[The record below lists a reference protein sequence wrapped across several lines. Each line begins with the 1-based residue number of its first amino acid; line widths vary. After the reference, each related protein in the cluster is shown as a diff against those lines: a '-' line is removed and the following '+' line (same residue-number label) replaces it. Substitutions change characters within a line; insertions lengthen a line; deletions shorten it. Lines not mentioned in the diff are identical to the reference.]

1 VAPKEKRRHN
11 LGFLSPSN
19 ARANPIPSA
28 STARSLGPHARRER
42 SSEWGC
48 NRFAPRSGAELCAR
62 IATSVAI
69 AQKARA
75 PAMTRA
81 SSFQRAPPVGSLC
94 GRSVGILRTTLPQ
107 PHPRPGALWIRLTLC
122 CFFLGR
128 VSRQALLAKSGRLGE
143 HIAMAFLLVA
153 DALLALPLALKQ
165 ESSASCR
172 NLGSSLGVIG
182 HFLSLTLGR
191 SPFVSLTPARSKAP
205 RIAFRSAGR
214 SARSTISSWARSCKA
229 KNG

>member
-1 VAPKEKRRHN
+1 MAPKEKRRHN

-62 IATSVAI
+62 IATNVAI

-81 SSFQRAPPVGSLC
+81 SSFQRAPAAGKGRC
-94 GRSVGILRTTLPQ
+94 GRSVGILLPALPQ
-107 PHPRPGALWIRLTLC
+107 APGRPVRPRVRYLPNARI
-122 CFFLGR
+122 GR
-128 VSRQALLAKSGRLGE
+128 QPTTETS
-143 HIAMAFLLVA
+143 
-153 DALLALPLALKQ
+153 
-165 ESSASCR
+165 
-172 NLGSSLGVIG
+172 
-182 HFLSLTLGR
+182 TR
-191 SPFVSLTPARSKAP
+191 SPVLELRQRPCEKRP
-205 RIAFRSAGR
+205 R
-214 SARSTISSWARSCKA
+214 
-229 KNG
+229 NGGIYVPL